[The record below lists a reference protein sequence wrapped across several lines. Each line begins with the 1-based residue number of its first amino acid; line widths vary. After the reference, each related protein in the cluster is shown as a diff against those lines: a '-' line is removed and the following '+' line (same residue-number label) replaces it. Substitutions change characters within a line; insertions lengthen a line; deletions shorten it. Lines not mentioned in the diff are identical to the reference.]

1 MEQNAKT
8 RNMEKSKIYG
18 VYIRSLLTQKIVIS
32 MNEVGKNIKQ
42 NLEKKISSK
51 IEGKCIK
58 EGFIKPKSVNVISY
72 SSGLVN
78 LSYIEFEVVFECMI
92 CHPVEGMLIECHVKT
107 VTKAGIHAVVNT
119 DDDVVP
125 VTVFIARDHNDNDA
139 YFGTIKENMKITVR
153 VIGVRFELN
162 DPYICVIGKLLQN
175 RDEFRKGGDLP
186 KITLMEELD
195 GFE

>member
-125 VTVFIARDHNDNDA
+125 VTVFIARDHNYNDS